1 MIVTVT
7 YQNEFGPKYNAA
19 SIKTPCKKVNEALEY
34 AFAKTQNV
42 FYNWSEREI
51 EGVDVCYHKFD
62 GSPLRSSMVGDEFTV
77 WAEDDISPRKF
88 ICDRVGWKEVA

>member
-7 YQNEFGPKYNAA
+7 YQDDFGPKYNAA
-19 SIKTPCKKVNEALEY
+19 SIKTPCTKVNEALEY
-34 AFAKTQNV
+34 AFCKTQNV
-42 FYNWSEREI
+42 FYNRSERDI
-51 EGVDVCYHKFD
+51 EGVDICHHKFD

-77 WAEDDISPRKF
+77 RLSDKEYKKF

>member
-7 YQNEFGPKYNAA
+7 YQDDFGPKYNAA
-19 SIKTPCKKVNEALEY
+19 SIKTPCTKVNEALEY
-34 AFAKTQNV
+34 AFCKTQNV
-42 FYNWSEREI
+42 FYNWSERDI
-51 EGVDVCYHKFD
+51 EGVDICHHKFD

-77 WAEDDISPRKF
+77 RLSNKEYKKF